1 MQPQSRKS
9 DPDIIAALIE
19 DGLEAF
25 PVSPLLIGLYQQY
38 QKKGFL
44 TKKQMQGLYS
54 KISGL
59 AHINSGRLATLEAI
73 INKMPNRFKSE
84 KPKITAPVFEK
95 DQAAGAML
103 ASILEKYP
111 LHKRAVFLKAK
122 YDNNEVLS
130 SSDIAEL
137 KKFILLLK
145 L

>member
-54 KISGL
+54 KVSTL
-59 AHINSGRLATLEAI
+59 AHINSGKLATSRPL
-73 INKMPNRFKSE
+73 
-84 KPKITAPVFEK
+84 
-95 DQAAGAML
+95 
-103 ASILEKYP
+103 SIKCLTGLSLKNP
-111 LHKRAVFLKAK
+111 GWIQLFLKKTRLLAQC
-122 YDNNEVLS
+122 LLPS
-130 SSDIAEL
+130 SKSIRSISAPS
-137 KKFILLLK
+137 F
-145 L
+145 